1 MSSRSK
7 SPLVRRY
14 PSPTTSQYPDLR
26 NKLSRRRSDT
36 RSKSRSP
43 DTRFRTSSSHSGRNY
58 RVRSR
63 SPARSH
69 SRLSSKPRRS
79 PSPHRRRSRTKS
91 PKFRTPYSPNR
102 RSPEYRRSSSK
113 YPKEKSSSRIP
124 REKSPRAQS
133 ERSSKSKS
141 RLGPLGE
148 KGKDGSRKHDNSP
161 DAFSC
166 TRRVVE
172 SSSTGNS
179 STVLAGVDVE
189 PSVSKM
195 LKKIVARTDKKKKGF
210 KNEKLELVLRKPKKK
225 KHKKSKPDAPVVK
238 KEPGSENSAPPEP
251 VISIKTEPGIELEP
265 IAHAQ
270 PTTPSSTLQYF
281 KPKLEVE
288 LQPILGHSKC
298 RICKSYYPDDDDRR
312 NHHLAQHPDR
322 VFLVNLPVDTYY
334 YDMEEAI
341 SHMARFGINRTE
353 LQQKVKDCNLI
364 KLPSNIKGYSC
375 NICKTLDTNSE
386 KEFMSHVKEE
396 CKVTNK
402 DDRAQH
408 LICFCRG
415 CHSKFSNKMELSTHV
430 MRGPCWPSMMII
442 NRLYDQSGAEIPAKK
457 TNANMEKEKM
467 IKVKQEK
474 LERIQQ
480 VQLKKERF
488 EEREQSQTLSQ
499 VNHPSSP
506 FNAYTLPNTE
516 ERTQATPGVLPSS
529 SDLQNILQNIQN
541 RQGLQMQ
548 VSSQQHHQM
557 DMMNLQG
564 IQQLNINHAFNPPAA
579 NFIPPNFSLPPP
591 SIPQDLPPSLVLP
604 NMTLPPPSSLSSMYK
619 VERSN
624 SPTLSVRSDLSIK
637 SVPIEEPSPS
647 FSPHS
652 HRQHS
657 RSRSRVPSRS
667 SVDSY
672 RPRSRMSPVL
682 APPAPSQPLPT
693 LGDLFTTAGPSHPRR
708 SPSVE
713 SIISTGRNS
722 KEASHYNCQWS
733 ACLWTDAHTP
743 TCTKPEIL
751 QRCERNECDWYSK
764 HRDYPLCERLSFYCN
779 CKKLKTGMYKYY
791 DDMPQV
797 LKIKTAVDGQR
808 DTTVMEPKIV
818 PMRLLYRSVS
828 RVVEDPRVSRSSYP
842 TRQPPRPSRIFRG
855 KKGRQGW
862 TENDVICTWQA
873 VSMVKVI
880 PGNNPHI
887 VNDDNDSDVEEVSP
901 EEVVSRPKNISTKRR
916 SSSQDREVW

>member
-1 MSSRSK
+1 
-7 SPLVRRY
+7 
-14 PSPTTSQYPDLR
+14 
-26 NKLSRRRSDT
+26 
-36 RSKSRSP
+36 
-43 DTRFRTSSSHSGRNY
+43 
-58 RVRSR
+58 
-63 SPARSH
+63 
-69 SRLSSKPRRS
+69 
-79 PSPHRRRSRTKS
+79 
-91 PKFRTPYSPNR
+91 
-102 RSPEYRRSSSK
+102 
-113 YPKEKSSSRIP
+113 
-124 REKSPRAQS
+124 
-133 ERSSKSKS
+133 
-141 RLGPLGE
+141 LGE
-148 KGKDGSRKHDNSP
+148 KRKDSSRKPESSP
-161 DAFSC
+161 DAFSH

-172 SSSTGNS
+172 SSSAANS
-179 STVLAGVDVE
+179 STVVAGVDVE

-210 KNEKLELVLRKPKKK
+210 KNEKLELVLRKSKKK
-225 KHKKSKPDAPVVK
+225 KHKKTKADVPVVK
-238 KEPGSENSAPPEP
+238 KEPGIEYFAPPEP
-251 VISIKTEPGIELEP
+251 VISIKSEPGTEMDP
-265 IAHAQ
+265 ISHAQ
-270 PTTPSSTLQYF
+270 PTAAEGSSSLQYF

-322 VFLVNLPVDTYY
+322 VFLVNIPVDTYY

-341 SHMARFGINRTE
+341 SHMAKFGINRTE

-364 KLPSNIKGYSC
+364 KLPSNLKGYSC
-375 NICKTLDTNSE
+375 NICKMLDTNSE

-408 LICFCRG
+408 LVCFCRC

-457 TNANMEKEKM
+457 SNVNMEKEKM

-488 EEREQSQTLSQ
+488 EEREQSQALPQ
-499 VNHPSSP
+499 DNNPSSP
-506 FNAYTLPNTE
+506 FNAYAMPNTE
-516 ERTQATPGVLPSS
+516 ERTRDSPCVLPSR
-529 SDLQNILQNIQN
+529 SDLQNILQNIQMQN
-541 RQGLQMQ
+541 RQGIEMQ
-548 VSSQQHHQM
+548 VSSQQQHQL
-557 DMMNLQG
+557 DMMNMQG
-564 IQQLNINHAFNPPAA
+564 IQQLSINHAFNPPAA
-579 NFIPPNFSLPPP
+579 GFVPPNFSLPPP
-591 SIPQDLPPSLVLP
+591 SIPQDLPPLVLP
-604 NMTLPPPSSLSSMYK
+604 NMTLPPPSSLSAMYK

-624 SPTLSVRSDLSIK
+624 SPTLSVRSDFSIK
-637 SVPIEEPSPS
+637 SVPIEEPSP
-647 FSPHS
+647 FYSPHS

-657 RSRSRVPSRS
+657 RSRSRSRVPSQS

-672 RPRSRMSPVL
+672 RPRSGMSPGL
-682 APPAPSQPLPT
+682 GPPAPSQPLPT

-722 KEASHYNCQWS
+722 KEASSYNCQWS
-733 ACLWTDAHTP
+733 TCLWTDAHTP

-791 DDMPQV
+791 DDMPHV
-797 LKIKTAVDGQR
+797 IKIKTAVDGQR
-808 DTTVMEPKIV
+808 DTTVMENKIV

-828 RVVEDPRVSRSSYP
+828 RVVGDPRVSRSSYP
-842 TRQPPRPSRIFRG
+842 TRQPPRPSRVFRG
-855 KKGRQGW
+855 KKGRQRGW
-862 TENDVICTWQA
+862 TEKDVICTWQA
-873 VSMVKVI
+873 VSLVKVI
-880 PGNNPHI
+880 PENNPHI
-887 VNDDNDSDVEEVSP
+887 VNDDNDSDVEEVDP
-901 EEVVSRPKNISTKRR
+901 EEVVSRPKKVSTKRR
-916 SSSQDREVW
+916 SSSQDREIW